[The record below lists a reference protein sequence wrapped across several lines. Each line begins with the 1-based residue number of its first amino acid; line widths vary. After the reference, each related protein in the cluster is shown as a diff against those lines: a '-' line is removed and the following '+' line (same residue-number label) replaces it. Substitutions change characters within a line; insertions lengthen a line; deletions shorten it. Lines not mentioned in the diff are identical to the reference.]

1 MKSALT
7 NTALALKFALEL
19 AALAALAF
27 WGSTVGPLALNV
39 LLGVSAPL
47 AVAVAWG
54 RLAAPRSA
62 TRLAR
67 GPRVAFELAVF
78 AVAGAALA
86 GAGEPLLGAVL
97 LVVALI
103 VELLLER

>member
-1 MKSALT
+1 MKSAST
-7 NTALALKFALEL
+7 NAALALKFALEL

-27 WGSTVGPLALNV
+27 WGSRVGPVAVNV
-39 LLGVSAPL
+39 LLGVAAPL
-47 AVAVAWG
+47 AMAVAWG
-54 RLAAPRSA
+54 RFAAPRSP

-86 GAGEPLLGAVL
+86 AAGEPLLGAVL
-97 LVVALI
+97 LVVAVV